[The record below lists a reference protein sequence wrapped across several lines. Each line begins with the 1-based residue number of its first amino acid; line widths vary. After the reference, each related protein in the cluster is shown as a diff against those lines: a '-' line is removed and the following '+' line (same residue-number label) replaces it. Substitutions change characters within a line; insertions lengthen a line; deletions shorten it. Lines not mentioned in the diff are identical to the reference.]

1 MGLEVKMSR
10 SHIVE
15 YTDLTNIETIMAV
28 IGLLAKD
35 YNCPQIMDG
44 QREQDSRNQRKVH
57 KVERTQEGKL
67 IANPRNRNSNY

>member
-1 MGLEVKMSR
+1 
-10 SHIVE
+10 
-15 YTDLTNIETIMAV
+15 MAV

-67 IANPRNRNSNY
+67 IANPRNKNSNY